1 MVLMKSG
8 ETLYKGTCQLIS
20 DNLEKLA
27 KQYII
32 PAFPSGTGDLIQ
44 RSQEGEML
52 LKAIRKVWDDHT
64 SSLSKLSDV
73 LKYMVRSSRLS
84 DGRPNNSLWIRIV
97 YIPSL
102 QASLKYGAKAFCY
115 TSNISSALRYRVI
128 SYRLY

>member
-1 MVLMKSG
+1 MNLSYEENHRYAYNMVLMKSG

-27 KQYII
+27 KQFII
-32 PAFPSGTGDLIQ
+32 PAFPNGAGDLIQ

-73 LKYMVRSSRLS
+73 LKYMVRVSHLS
-84 DGRPNNSLWIRIV
+84 ARSPLQLAFGIGSCIYQVCRRP
-97 YIPSL
+97 
-102 QASLKYGAKAFCY
+102 
-115 TSNISSALRYRVI
+115 
-128 SYRLY
+128 